1 MTPEELGSRLAQG
14 EGVSQEFKRCGSL
27 PEADVFETVCSF
39 ANRQG
44 GSIFLGVDDD
54 GNVLGVNP
62 RLVRD
67 IERNIANVTCNP
79 NAFGPAPAVETERID
94 TGRGVVVRVWV
105 PAGPSV
111 YRYRNVAYDRRADAD
126 IKVRDDAQVS
136 LMYMRKQNL
145 YSERRIYPYVG
156 MEDLRADLI
165 GRVREMIRLRDPDHP
180 WLGLDVE
187 HMLRAAKLYGRDRQ
201 TGEQGLTLAAVL
213 LLGSDEVIGDV
224 CPAYKTDALVRRRN
238 PDRYDD
244 RLTVATNL
252 IDSYDR
258 LLAFVQERLPDPFV
272 LEDGIRVSARNIICR
287 ELVSNLLIHREYT
300 HPLIARIVIGA
311 DGIRTQ
317 NASRALFE
325 GRVTLDDFNPMP
337 KNPIIAGFFTQIG
350 RADELGSGTRNLY
363 KYSRLYSGREPVLE
377 DGDVF
382 RAFVPAPGPDIGA
395 EGASAVTRARVST
408 DNGSGTSAPSG
419 GEVDVAILRMLSARD
434 RISSSDVAAMTG
446 VTSRT
451 ALRHLT
457 RLSQEGRIIAEGGKR
472 NRAYRLPG
480 TGDGTGGRDAQ

>member
-1 MTPEELGSRLAQG
+1 MTPEELQSHLSQG
-14 EGVSQEFKRCGSL
+14 EGVSQEFKRCGAL

-54 GNVLGVNP
+54 GNILGVNP
-62 RLVRD
+62 KLVRD

-79 NAFGPAPAVETERID
+79 NTFGPSPAFETERID
-94 TGRGVVVRVWV
+94 TAHGVVIRVWV

-111 YRYRNVAYDRRADAD
+111 YRYRNVVYDRRADAD
-126 IKVRDDAQVS
+126 VKVRDDAQIS

-156 MEDLRADLI
+156 VGDLRADLI
-165 GRVREMIRLRDPDHP
+165 ERVRGMIRLRDPDHP
-180 WLGLDVE
+180 WLKLDVE

-224 CPAYKTDALVRRRN
+224 CPAYQTDALVRRRN
-238 PDRYDD
+238 LDRYDD

-258 LLAFVQERLPDPFV
+258 LLAFAQERLPDPFV

-300 HPLIARIVIGA
+300 HPFIARLVIGN
-311 DGIRTQ
+311 DGVRTE

-363 KYSRLYSGREPVLE
+363 RYSMLYSGREPVLE

-382 RAFVPAPGPDIGA
+382 RAFVPVPDGGA
-395 EGASAVTRARVST
+395 RDAAAHMPVVPSAEEKPPTTRKTGRIDAV
-408 DNGSGTSAPSG
+408 
-419 GEVDVAILRMLSARD
+419 ILDMLSD
-434 RISSSDVAAMTG
+434 GGTISSMEASERLG

-457 RLSQEGRIIAEGGKR
+457 GLVRTGVLVAEGAGR
-472 NRAYRLPG
+472 GRRYRLAG
-480 TGDGTGGRDAQ
+480 TGTR

>member
-1 MTPEELGSRLAQG
+1 MTPEELESRLARG

-44 GSIFLGVDDD
+44 GSVFLGVDDD

-79 NAFGPAPAVETERID
+79 NAFSPSPAVETEHID
-94 TGRGVVVRVWV
+94 VGGRVVVRVWV

-111 YRYRNVAYDRRADAD
+111 YRYRNVVYDRRADAD
-126 IKVRDDAQVS
+126 VRVRDDAQVS
-136 LMYMRKQNL
+136 LMYMRKHNL

-156 MEDLRADLI
+156 MEDLRMDLMD
-165 GRVREMIRLRDPDHP
+165 RVREMIRLRDPDHP
-180 WLGLDVE
+180 WLKLDVE
-187 HMLRAAKLYGRDRQ
+187 GMLRAAKLFGRDRQ
-201 TGEQGLTLAAVL
+201 TGERGLTLAAVL

-224 CPAYKTDALVRRRN
+224 CPAYKTDALVRRRDL
-238 PDRYDD
+238 DRYDD
-244 RLTVATNL
+244 RLTVSTNL

-258 LLAFVQERLPDPFV
+258 LLAFAQERLPDPFV
-272 LEDGIRVSARNIICR
+272 LDGGIRVSARNIICR

-300 HPLIARIVIGA
+300 HPLIARLVIGN
-311 DGIRTQ
+311 DGIHTE

-382 RAFVPAPGPDIGA
+382 RAFVPVPGSSVAGEGPASSASGDANGGTRPSALPDGRVDRVILGLLSDR
-395 EGASAVTRARVST
+395 GSVSSA
-408 DNGSGTSAPSG
+408 
-419 GEVDVAILRMLSARD
+419 
-434 RISSSDVAAMTG
+434 DVAARAG
-446 VTSRT
+446 VTTRT

-457 RLSQEGRIIAEGGKR
+457 RLAQEGVVAVEGDRR
-472 NRAYRLPG
+472 NRSYRL
-480 TGDGTGGRDAQ
+480 TRQ